1 MTKITLCL
9 YSLLLPLYLFS
20 QRVEVSESLDLG
32 RESVKVIGQID
43 TTLYLLRTGF
53 AEYSIQGL
61 GTHLQDSWKKE
72 IRFDSDPIEIIS
84 FSVYSSEVNIIY
96 GFFQKG
102 NTIIRLKKLDAFAIE
117 ISDTVI
123 SSFRQPSLFNHIGV
137 DYSDYKRFS
146 LVYLPSQNK

>member
-9 YSLLLPLYLFS
+9 YTLLLPLYLFS

-61 GTHLQDSWKKE
+61 GNSLQESWKKE
-72 IRFDSDPIEIIS
+72 IRFDFEPIEIIS
-84 FSVYSSEVNIIY
+84 YSVYNSEINIIY
-96 GFFQKG
+96 GF
-102 NTIIRLKKLDAFAIE
+102 
-117 ISDTVI
+117 
-123 SSFRQPSLFNHIGV
+123 
-137 DYSDYKRFS
+137 YSC
-146 LVYLPSQNK
+146 LG